1 MEDQATEL
9 DLMGIMKFII
19 SNQQTLEDS
28 IEGKISRLHL
38 KLDRIY
44 DELAHEV
51 RDIRNEFQEIISNS
65 NNRLSDLEEKVNLL
79 HHEYQD
85 YLSQTLTEIS
95 SSKSFLTSTLENE
108 DQNETLTKISSS
120 NSFHAAVTNEEFD
133 LLSSATE
140 CEYSDLSEDVNRLNE
155 IVADLEKQVSTYA
168 SQHDMVRSEL
178 LSEVKMAPSIS
189 TKVRNVAKIAWCGF
203 SRRAGRKC
211 FYCGHFGHRERSCRF
226 IKRDRLAYIKTLKG
240 HTIQATDSCET
251 SKTEKCMN
259 NANNETGIFKA
270 NFLGIKFYR

>member
-19 SNQQTLEDS
+19 SNQQTLQDS
-28 IEGKISRLHL
+28 VEGMISRLHL
-38 KLDRIY
+38 KLDRIN
-44 DELAHEV
+44 DELAHEI
-51 RDIRNEFQEIISNS
+51 RDIRKEFQEIISIS
-65 NNRLSDLEEKVNLL
+65 NNRLSDLEEKVNSL

-85 YLSQTLTEIS
+85 YL
-95 SSKSFLTSTLENE
+95 
-108 DQNETLTKISSS
+108 NETLTKISSS
-120 NSFHAAVTNEEFD
+120 NSFHAAVENEELD
-133 LLSSATE
+133 LLSATE
-140 CEYSDLSEDVNRLNE
+140 CDYSNLSEDVKRLNE

-178 LSEVKMAPSIS
+178 LSEVKMAPSLS
-189 TKVRNVAKIAWCGF
+189 KKECKVAKIAWCGF

-226 IKRDRLAYIKTLKG
+226 VKRDRLAYIKTLKG
-240 HTIQATDSCET
+240 KDIQATDSCTT
-251 SKTEKCMN
+251 SKTDNCMN
-259 NANNETGIFKA
+259 NERGIFKA